1 LKKAEEEDSM
11 SEAPAIE
18 CALYDGE
25 VLVRACKF
33 DGRVHRQWSARLLR
47 REPSLIVVEG
57 EFTEE
62 VRHPLL
68 GVIAPGTR
76 SAEYYWTDRWY
87 SVFRFCEPDG
97 AFRNF
102 YCNINQPAQFD
113 GATLTFVDL
122 DIDVLVAP
130 DFSYR
135 VLDEDEFALH
145 AQQFNYPA
153 HLQAQA
159 RQGLNDLLSL
169 IKRREFPFQVADC
182 GLRIAD

>member
-1 LKKAEEEDSM
+1 M
-11 SEAPAIE
+11 SETTTWE
-18 CALYDGE
+18 GALHGGE
-25 VLVRACKF
+25 VLVRACKY
-33 DGRVHRQWSARLLR
+33 DGRVHRQWPARLLR
-47 REPSLIVVEG
+47 RELSLIVVAG
-57 EFTEE
+57 TFAEE

-76 SAEYYWTDRWY
+76 STEYYWTDRPY
-87 SVFRFCEPDG
+87 SVFRFCEPHG

-113 GATLTFVDL
+113 GETLTFVDL

-135 VLDEDEFALH
+135 VLDEDEFELH

-153 HLQAQA
+153 QLRAQA
-159 RQGLNDLLSL
+159 RHGLAELLSL
-169 IKRREFPFQVADC
+169 IERREFPFQMTEGC
-182 GLRIAD
+182 WLTMKN